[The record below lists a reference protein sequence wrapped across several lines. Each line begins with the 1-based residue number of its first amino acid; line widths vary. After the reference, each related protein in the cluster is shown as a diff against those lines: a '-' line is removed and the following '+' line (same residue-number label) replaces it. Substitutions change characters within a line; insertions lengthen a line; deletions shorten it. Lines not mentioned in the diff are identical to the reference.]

1 MFWGIL
7 LLFLKE
13 LWVPTVN
20 FRFTN
25 QSSIPKS
32 SHGVQPG
39 VWADQS
45 GCSQKKAEAGAAFRV
60 WLWHKQEASA
70 ACKNKWEPQCVCNKK
85 CAVVHFMMTWLRVL
99 IIGKHK
105 KANFTEG
112 FSFLSTGFGQSLVQ
126 HLLAQSRCSL
136 WAVCQMDTWIKTS
149 GCGKDSVLFVRYQ
162 PTSCKAQRQFTPG
175 LPSWP
180 HVSGPSHPFS
190 PH

>member
-1 MFWGIL
+1 MVFSQECERTNPDALRRKLRQEL
-7 LLFLKE
+7 LSGFGCDINRKLVQLVKTSGSRSAFA
-13 LWVPTVN
+13 T
-20 FRFTN
+20 
-25 QSSIPKS
+25 KS
-32 SHGVQPG
+32 VQ
-39 VWADQS
+39 
-45 GCSQKKAEAGAAFRV
+45 
-60 WLWHKQEASA
+60 L
-70 ACKNKWEPQCVCNKK
+70 CN
-85 CAVVHFMMTWLRVL
+85 FMMTWLRVL

-175 LPSWP
+175 PPSWP